1 MVGIGA
7 AAGLAASAL
16 SSIVGAKN
24 NVTSYDNNFMATFE
38 QQVKDNTKNMV
49 KALDKNSDGSLGADE
64 IGLSKDAFS
73 SIDTNGDGKL
83 SETELNAAYVKR
95 EMEKSTQDLMKTLD
109 TDGDGKLT
117 ANEMNLSDD
126 EFKTID
132 KADTG
137 SVGFKD
143 LMAAHPL
150 NSVLSKFSDLAQA
163 YTATASASGSVSK
176 VDLTA

>member
-16 SSIVGAKN
+16 SSIVGTKN
-24 NVTSYDNNFMATFE
+24 TATSYDNNFITTFE
-38 QQVKDNTKNMV
+38 QQARDSTKNMV
-49 KALDKNSDGSLGADE
+49 KALDKSGDGTLNTDE

-73 SIDTNGDGKL
+73 SIDTNGDSKL

-95 EMEKSTQDLMKTLD
+95 EMEKSTQDLMKALD

-117 ANEMNLSDD
+117 ANEMNLLDD

-132 KADTG
+132 KASAG
-137 SVGFKD
+137 AVGFQE

-150 NSVLSKFSDLAQA
+150 NSLLSKFSDLAQT
-163 YTATASASGSVSK
+163 YTATASTADSAKK